1 MLGSILRPLR
11 GWLPWLPFALVAYG
25 PVAWLVARTFG
36 IDAGDPSI
44 AAYLPLV
51 GSDEGAAARRSTLW
65 NSVLLAGAISAAAVL
80 VGVPF
85 AFLVTRTDLA
95 FRRVYSALA
104 VVPLLLPPYLAGIAW
119 VQLVPM
125 RGLPAIVF
133 ILGGALWPVVALLSA
148 KAFRDVSAD
157 AEDAARLAL
166 GSGTAFRRVTL
177 ALARGGIVAGGLL
190 VFVFALSD
198 FVVPDFFSF
207 AVQSESTFQVFATE
221 IYGAFAR
228 QRDPI
233 AAAAFGVPLIAVAA
247 VALLLLGRAEPIRS
261 VASLAGAHAEPRPYR
276 LGRWRFLSH
285 FGVLAL
291 LIATMGVPLGVL
303 LRMAT
308 RSPAAPA
315 AVSAPAVPGATAGT
329 PSAGSAGGSA
339 AAAPAFGSFD
349 YGIYRQRAPVRAA
362 LVKYAPDAWHSVR
375 DAAVGAALLLLL
387 AWAPARRL
395 ARQGGSLGGR
405 VLVLLPLAFP
415 SLLLGMSF
423 EQLFLADSGLR
434 DRVYRGFGLVS
445 LTLASRFLPL
455 AVLGLAAS
463 FRRIAPEIEESAELA
478 PLTTPA
484 RLLKLRLPLL
494 APAMLAVFTLSFGL
508 MMREF
513 DAIVLLPAAQEMLTH
528 RIYALV
534 HQSKDAV
541 VGALS
546 WLQVASVLVP
556 WCALRLLQPEPRP

>member
-261 VASLAGAHAEPRPYR
+261 VASLAGAHADPRPYR
-276 LGRWRFLSH
+276 LGRWRFLS
-285 FGVLAL
+285 ACCC
-291 LIATMGVPLGVL
+291 AWRPD
-303 LRMAT
+303 RRQRRP
-308 RSPAAPA
+308 RSRRRPCRGRPPARHPPGRPEGRRPRRPH
-315 AVSAPAVPGATAGT
+315 SAPSTTAST
-329 PSAGSAGGSA
+329 GSARRCAPRWSSMRPTPGTASVMRRSAPRSCCCWRGRRRGGWLARGAASA
-339 AAAPAFGSFD
+339 AACSCCC
-349 YGIYRQRAPVRAA
+349 RSRSRACC
-362 LVKYAPDAWHSVR
+362 
-375 DAAVGAALLLLL
+375 
-387 AWAPARRL
+387 
-395 ARQGGSLGGR
+395 
-405 VLVLLPLAFP
+405 
-415 SLLLGMSF
+415 
-423 EQLFLADSGLR
+423 
-434 DRVYRGFGLVS
+434 
-445 LTLASRFLPL
+445 
-455 AVLGLAAS
+455 
-463 FRRIAPEIEESAELA
+463 SA
-478 PLTTPA
+478 
-484 RLLKLRLPLL
+484 
-494 APAMLAVFTLSFGL
+494 
-508 MMREF
+508 
-513 DAIVLLPAAQEMLTH
+513 
-528 RIYALV
+528 
-534 HQSKDAV
+534 
-541 VGALS
+541 
-546 WLQVASVLVP
+546 
-556 WCALRLLQPEPRP
+556 